1 MAILKFDNKAAY
13 DAAAKSTAESTVAL
27 IKDGEGI
34 KYNGVNVIVDIP
46 EIGDILF
53 LDANNAKHYLKHD
66 TYVAASFPVGC
77 TFVGVVFDIQG
88 NTAKILNK
96 KTTTQKWGDVF
107 QWKVTGWTLD
117 SADHACAVTLY
128 KNTAVG
134 TFTYNATTLADCA
147 TQLNT
152 WLAANA
158 SNYTCYMQGTD
169 VILQWNAY
177 ADYPYT
183 HVIAGL
189 TLTPTM
195 GDEVSNTSTE
205 CTLKTKRRTS
215 WGGVNLS
222 RFIEYYS
229 VSGTVPASNITVSSD
244 TIVNK
249 VSFETSDYCV
259 DLRAK
264 WSTYN
269 NYCKDRMAIFLYP
282 RGVMSFSS
290 GLSDTLA
297 LANVTYTA
305 KDGTTQYKYPAAR
318 YCNQIAYNNSDLAQG
333 KWYLPS
339 ASELSRFYEQLT
351 YGLSGITIG
360 NADVINR
367 SLNAI
372 GGTLQGVASN
382 RWSSSRGS
390 SSYAWYCSSTGHVS
404 YYVIYYG
411 YFYYWFVTVPVLAL
425 TLNS

>member
-13 DAAAKSTAESTVAL
+13 DAATKSTTESSVSL
-27 IKDGEGI
+27 IKDSESVV
-34 KYNGVNVIVDIP
+34 YDNVNVIVSVP
-46 EIGDILF
+46 EVGDILF
-53 LDANNAKHYLKHD
+53 LDVNNERHFLKHD
-66 TYVAASFPVGC
+66 TYNSASFPAGC
-77 TFVGVVFDIQG
+77 TFVGVVFDVHG
-88 NTAKILNK
+88 NNIKIINK
-96 KTTTQKWGDVF
+96 TSSTQKWAEVH
-107 QWKVTGWTLD
+107 QWKITGWTLD
-117 SADHACAVTLY
+117 GADHACAVTLY

-134 TFTYNATTLADCA
+134 TFTYNAATLSDCA

-158 SNYTCYMQGTD
+158 SNYTCYIDASGN
-169 VILQWNAY
+169 VLLQWNAY

-229 VSGTVPASNITVSSD
+229 ASGTVPTSNITVSSD
-244 TIVNK
+244 TTVNK

-264 WSTYN
+264 WSTYED
-269 NYCKDRMAIFLYP
+269 YCKDRMAIFPYP
-282 RGVMSFSS
+282 RGGMSFPS

-305 KDGTTQYKYPAAR
+305 ADGSTKYKYPAAH
-318 YCNQIAYNNSDLAQG
+318 YCNQIAYNHPDMVQG
-333 KWYLPS
+333 KWYLGS
-339 ASELSRFYEQLT
+339 ILECALLVSRLT
-351 YGLSGITIG
+351 YGLSGVTIAK
-360 NADVINR
+360 ADVINR
-367 SLNAI
+367 SLNTI
-372 GGTLQGVASN
+372 GGTLQDVSSY
-382 RWSSSRGS
+382 RWSVVRYSSFISWCVSTSGS
-390 SSYAWYCSSTGHVS
+390 VS
-404 YYVIYYG
+404 YGGFCIAL
-411 YFYYWFVTVPVLAL
+411 TSVPVLAL
-425 TLNS
+425 TI

>member
-1 MAILKFDNKAAY
+1 MILKFDNKAAY
-13 DAAAKSTAESTVAL
+13 DAAAKSTTESTVSL
-27 IKDGEGI
+27 IKDGESI
-34 KYNGVNVIVDIP
+34 VYDKVNVIVDVP

-53 LDANNAKHYLKHD
+53 LDANSERRFLKHD
-66 TYVAASFPVGC
+66 TYVAASFPSGC
-77 TFVGVVFDIQG
+77 TFVGVVFDVQG
-88 NTAKILNK
+88 NNIKIINK
-96 KTTTQKWGDVF
+96 TSSTQKWADVF
-107 QWKVTGWTLD
+107 QWKVTGWLLD

-128 KNTAVG
+128 KNTAIG
-134 TFTYNATTLADCA
+134 TFTYNAATLSDCA

-195 GDEVSNTSTE
+195 GDEVSSTSME
-205 CTLKTKRRTS
+205 CTLTTKRRTS

-222 RFIEYYS
+222 RFVEYS
-229 VSGTVPASNITVSSD
+229 SASGTVPTSNIPITSD
-244 TIVNK
+244 TTVNK
-249 VSFETSDYCV
+249 VSFEKSDYCV

-264 WSTYN
+264 WSTYED
-269 NYCKDRMAIFLYP
+269 YCKDRMAIFPYP
-282 RGVMSFSS
+282 RGVMSFPS

-305 KDGTTQYKYPAAR
+305 ADGSTKYKYPAAH
-318 YCNQIAYNNSDLAQG
+318 YCNQIAYNHPDMVQG
-333 KWYLPS
+333 KWYLGS
-339 ASELSRFYEQLT
+339 ILECALLVSRLT
-351 YGLSGITIG
+351 YGLSGITIDK
-360 NADVINR
+360 ADVINR

-372 GGTLQGVASN
+372 GGTLQGV
-382 RWSSSRGS
+382 SSSRWSVVRYS
-390 SSYAWYCSSTGHVS
+390 SFISWLVFSAG
-404 YYVIYYG
+404 YVGG
-411 YFYYWFVTVPVLAL
+411 YDGFFNALTSVPVLAL